1 MIRGLSKEGLSC
13 WYSKT
18 QDSRRTAVFPKGSGN
33 ILTDDVVRSGLAF
46 SVAKVKQTK
55 KIPPEAFS
63 VSNLGRFIE
72 VPQNDSFLHG
82 AF

>member
-1 MIRGLSKEGLSC
+1 M
-13 WYSKT
+13 
-18 QDSRRTAVFPKGSGN
+18 
-33 ILTDDVVRSGLAF
+33 TDGVVRSGLAF

-72 VPQNDSFLHG
+72 VPQNYSFLHG